1 MYHGD
6 ADEDDVGEVG
16 EHDGQEHKVAE
27 LLAEARPLKKGRMWL
42 TCKVDKSGHEMN

>member
-27 LLAEARPLKKGRMWL
+27 LLAEARPLKKRQNVAYL
-42 TCKVDKSGHEMN
+42 QSRQIRA